1 MSRTKGKSLCL
12 FSAKGGVGKT
22 VNTINLAGIFSQ
34 LEKKVLI
41 IDFDMTGGN
50 IAVTLNKPFVKT
62 VYNFIDDYNNN
73 RYKNFKDYVT
83 AYNDNIDFLAAPKDP
98 RQASK
103 IDSSY
108 VEIVMDKAIHNYD
121 VVLID
126 TNHNL
131 NELNISILDRVDEI
145 LFLLTNDPLDLKN
158 MKSILSIFKD
168 IDLKNYKV
176 LLNNSR
182 DPFKNYFTLYDI
194 KNILKTNIDYT
205 LSSSFFIKNIDTY
218 IMDGKIITLDPKMPN
233 VFNKDYAVYMM
244 IATDLIEE
252 SKGDKHE

>member
-22 VNTINLAGIFSQ
+22 INTINLAGIFAS

-41 IDFDMTGGN
+41 IDFDMTGGS
-50 IAVTLNKPFVKT
+50 IAVSLNKSFEKT
-62 VYNFIDDYNNN
+62 IYNFVDDYNNN
-73 RYKNFKDYVT
+73 RYKDFKDYVT
-83 AYNDNIDFLAAPKDP
+83 KYDDFIDFLAAPKDP

-108 VEIVMDKAIHNYD
+108 VEIIMDKAIHNYD

-131 NELNISILDRVDEI
+131 NELNISILDKTDEI
-145 LFLLTNDPLDLKN
+145 LFLVTNDPMDLKN
-158 MKSILSIFKD
+158 MKSLLSIFKD
-168 IDLKNYKV
+168 IELTNYKL

-194 KNILKTNIDYT
+194 KNILKNNIDYT
-205 LSSSFFIKNIDTY
+205 LSSSFYIKNIDSY
-218 IMDGKIITLDPKMPN
+218 IMDGKIVTQDEKMPN
-233 VFNKDYAVYMM
+233 VFNKDYAVYMT
-244 IATDLIEE
+244 IATDLFEE
-252 SKGDKHE
+252 SKGDK

>member
-22 VNTINLAGIFSQ
+22 INTINLAGIFAS

-41 IDFDMTGGN
+41 IDFDMTGGD
-50 IAVTLNKPFVKT
+50 IAVSLNKSFDKT
-62 VYNFIDDYNNN
+62 IYNFVDDYNNN
-73 RYKNFKDYVT
+73 RYKDFKDYIT
-83 AYNDNIDFLAAPKDP
+83 KYDDFIDFLAAPKDP

-103 IDSSY
+103 VDSSY
-108 VEIVMDKAIHNYD
+108 VEIIMDKAIHNYD

-131 NELNISILDRVDEI
+131 NELNISILDKTDEI
-145 LFLLTNDPLDLKN
+145 LFLVTNDPMDLKN
-158 MKSILSIFKD
+158 MKSLLSIFKD
-168 IDLKNYKV
+168 IELTNYKL

-194 KNILKTNIDYT
+194 KNILKNNIDYT
-205 LSSSFFIKNIDTY
+205 LSSSFYIKNIDSY
-218 IMDGKIITLDPKMPN
+218 IMDGKIVTQDNKMPN
-233 VFNKDYAVYMM
+233 VFNKDYAVYMT
-244 IATDLIEE
+244 IATDLFEE
-252 SKGDKHE
+252 SKGDK